1 MARSNPFLSSI
12 NSGEF
17 SPRMEARVDF
27 DRYPNAAK
35 MCRNL
40 LLLPQGG
47 MTRRPGT
54 RFVKEVKTS
63 ANSTKLFPFEVSE
76 DQSYVIE
83 VGDA

>member
-1 MARSNPFLSSI
+1 MTKATPLLSSI

-35 MCRNL
+35 MCRNF

-47 MTRRPGT
+47 ITRRPGT
-54 RFVKEVKTS
+54 RFIKEVKRW
-63 ANSTKLFPFEVSE
+63 
-76 DQSYVIE
+76 
-83 VGDA
+83 